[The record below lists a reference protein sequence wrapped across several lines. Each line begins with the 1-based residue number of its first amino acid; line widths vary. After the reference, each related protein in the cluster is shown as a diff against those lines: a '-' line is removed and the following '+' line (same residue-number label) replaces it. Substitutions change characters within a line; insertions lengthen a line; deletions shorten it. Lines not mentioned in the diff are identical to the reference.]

1 MVLRISLAVKR
12 IGAVEKHLSKRY
24 MRIKTKLT
32 LGVGLLFILIVLLG
46 MVGAVYIHFLKNDT
60 ENILLDNYNSV
71 IYSKQMLQET
81 ESHTNFAHFEEEL
94 RLQELNA
101 TEAGEQKIN
110 RELREHFEAYRNNG
124 QSPADLSHIR
134 ESLLEL
140 MTMNMQA
147 IEQKSQLAQDTANR
161 ATVWIAVT
169 GTACFI
175 IAFTLLIN
183 LPSNISNPISELT
196 DSIQKIAANKY
207 DERVHFE
214 DNNEFGD
221 LAKSFNTMAQKL
233 EEYNSSNLA
242 QLMRQKTRIE
252 ALINNM
258 KDPVIGLDENWKV
271 IFVNE
276 EACKVT
282 GMESQQMIGYSSKD
296 LALDNDLIRLL
307 LLNLDSEEIR
317 PEDTLKIMANGKEGY
332 YSQEV
337 IHIEVIPTGEQLKE
351 LVGHVL
357 ILRNI
362 TEYKELDFAKTRF
375 IATVS
380 HEFKTPIA
388 SMKLS
393 LQLLE
398 NKRIGD
404 LNLEQQNLV
413 AGLKDDADRLLRIT
427 SELLNMTQVESGN
440 IQLNI
445 LNTPVEKI
453 VDYAIMANQNQADT
467 KEITLKSMIELSAT
481 LVQADAE
488 KTAWVMTNL
497 LTNAINY
504 SHEQSVIE
512 IHVYQQGDTVVFSVK
527 DFGIGIPPEYLS
539 KVFDRY
545 FRVPGTHREGTG
557 LGLAISKEFIEAQG
571 GTIRVQSEYGVGS
584 EFVVILKK
592 VATV

>member
-1 MVLRISLAVKR
+1 
-12 IGAVEKHLSKRY
+12 

-46 MVGAVYIHFLKNDT
+46 LVGAIYIHFLKNDT

-71 IYSKQMLQET
+71 IYSKQMLQDI
-81 ESHTNFAHFEEEL
+81 ESQATPDFAHFEEEL
-94 RLQELNA
+94 KLQELNA
-101 TEAGEQKIN
+101 TEEGEQKIN
-110 RELREHFEAYRNNG
+110 KQLREHFQEYRNNG
-124 QSPADLSHIR
+124 QSIANLSKIR
-134 ESLLEL
+134 NSLLEL
-140 MTMNMQA
+140 MSMNMQA
-147 IEQKSQLAQDTANR
+147 IEQKSQFAQDTANR

-175 IAFTLLIN
+175 IAFTLLVN

-196 DSIQKIAANKY
+196 HSIQKIAATKY

-214 DNNEFGD
+214 DHNEFGD
-221 LAKSFNTMAQKL
+221 LAKSFNTMAEKL

-242 QLMRQKTRIE
+242 QLMRQKKRIE

-258 KDPVIGLDENWKV
+258 QDPVIGLDENWKV
-271 IFVNE
+271 IFANE

-282 GMESQQMIGYSSKD
+282 GLSELQMIGFSSRD
-296 LALDNDLIRLL
+296 LALENDLIRLL
-307 LLNLDSEEIR
+307 LRNLERSGDQTAE
-317 PEDTLKIMANGKEGY
+317 TLKIMANGKEGY

-337 IHIEVIPTGEQLKE
+337 IHIEVIPTGEWLKE

-398 NKRIGD
+398 NERIGM
-404 LNLEQQNLV
+404 LNKEQQNLV
-413 AGLKDDADRLLRIT
+413 TGIQDDANRLLKIT
-427 SELLNMTQVESGN
+427 AELLNMTQVESGN

-445 LNTPVEKI
+445 HNTAVDKI
-453 VDYAIMANQNQADT
+453 VDYAIMANQAQADLKGIKLVKT
-467 KEITLKSMIELSAT
+467 IEIANL
-481 LVQADAE
+481 LVLADAE

-504 SHEQSVIE
+504 SHEQSDIQ
-512 IHVYQQGDTVVFSVK
+512 IQVYLQGDAVVFSVK

-571 GTIRVQSEYGVGS
+571 GSIAVHSEYGVGS
-584 EFVVILKK
+584 EFVVVLIGA
-592 VATV
+592 V

>member
-1 MVLRISLAVKR
+1 
-12 IGAVEKHLSKRY
+12 

-46 MVGAVYIHFLKNDT
+46 LVGAIYIHFLKNDT
-60 ENILLDNYNSV
+60 ENILLANYNSV
-71 IYSKQMLQET
+71 IYSKQMLQDI
-81 ESHTNFAHFEEEL
+81 ESQTTPDFAHFEEEL
-94 RLQELNA
+94 KLQELNA
-101 TEAGEQKIN
+101 TEEGEQKIN
-110 RELREHFEAYRNNG
+110 SQLREHFEEYRNNG
-124 QSPADLSHIR
+124 QSAANLSKIR
-134 ESLLEL
+134 NSLLDL
-140 MTMNMQA
+140 MSMNMQA
-147 IEQKSQLAQDTANR
+147 IEQKSQFAQDTANR

-175 IAFTLLIN
+175 IAFTLLVN

-282 GMESQQMIGYSSKD
+282 GMESHQLIGYSSKD
-296 LALDNDLIRLL
+296 LALENDLIRLL
-307 LLNLDSEEIR
+307 LLNLDLEEIR

-362 TEYKELDFAKTRF
+362 TEYKELDLAKTRF

-398 NKRIGD
+398 NDRIGV
-404 LNLEQQNLV
+404 LNLEQQHLV

-453 VDYAIMANQNQADT
+453 VDYAIMANQNQADL
-467 KEITLKSMIELSAT
+467 KEITLKSTVELPGT
-481 LVQADAE
+481 FVQADAE

-504 SHEQSVIE
+504 SHEQSDIE
-512 IHVYQQGDTVVFSVK
+512 LRVYQQGDTVVFSVK

-571 GTIRVQSEYGVGS
+571 GTIQVASEYGVGS

-592 VATV
+592 VPTV

>member
-1 MVLRISLAVKR
+1 
-12 IGAVEKHLSKRY
+12 

-32 LGVGLLFILIVLLG
+32 LGVGLLFVLIILLG
-46 MVGAVYIHFLKNDT
+46 LVGAIYIHFLKNDT

-71 IYSKQMLQET
+71 IYAKQMLEET
-81 ESHTNFAHFEEEL
+81 EREGQPNALQFEEEL
-94 RLQELNA
+94 RLQERNA
-101 TEAGEQKIN
+101 TEAGEKRIN
-110 RELREHFEAYRNNG
+110 RELREYFEHYKNYDY
-124 QSPADLSHIR
+124 SSADLSAIR
-134 ESLLEL
+134 KSLLEL

-147 IEQKSQLAQDTANR
+147 IEQKSQYAQETANR

-183 LPSNISNPISELT
+183 LPSNISNPLSELT
-196 DSIQKIAANKY
+196 QSIQKIAATKY

-214 DNNEFGD
+214 DHNEFGD

-242 QLMRQKTRIE
+242 QLMHQKTRIE

-258 KDPVIGLDENWKV
+258 KDPVIGLDENWRV
-271 IFVNE
+271 IFANE

-282 GMESQQMIGYSSKD
+282 GLNEVQMIGFSSKD
-296 LALDNDLIRLL
+296 LAEENDLIRLL
-307 LLNLDSEEIR
+307 LRNLER
-317 PEDTLKIMANGKEGY
+317 PEDQSEEVLKIMANGKEGY

-337 IHIEVIPTGEQLKE
+337 IHIEVIPTGEEHKE

-362 TEYKELDFAKTRF
+362 TEYKELDLAKTRF

-388 SMKLS
+388 SMKWS

-398 NKRIGD
+398 NERIGV
-404 LNLEQQNLV
+404 LNTEQQNLV
-413 AGLKDDADRLLRIT
+413 SGIQDDADRLLKIT
-427 SELLNMTQVESGN
+427 AELLNMTQVESGK

-445 LNTPVEKI
+445 QNTPIEKI
-453 VDYAIMANQNQADT
+453 VDYAMMANQTQADL
-467 KEITLKSMIELSAT
+467 KEIKLVKTVDIAIAM
-481 LVQADAE
+481 VQADAE

-504 SHEQSVIE
+504 SHEQSEIN
-512 IHVYQQGDTVVFSVK
+512 IHVFKQGDSVVFSVK
-527 DFGIGIPPEYLS
+527 DLGIGIPPEFLS

-571 GTIRVQSEYGVGS
+571 GSITVHSEYGVGS
-584 EFVVILKK
+584 EFVVVLKAA
-592 VATV
+592 V

>member
-1 MVLRISLAVKR
+1 MK
-12 IGAVEKHLSKRY
+12 
-24 MRIKTKLT
+24 IKTKLT
-32 LGVGLLFILIVLLG
+32 LGVGLLFVLIVLLG
-46 MVGAVYIHFLKNDT
+46 LVGAIYIHFLKKDT

-71 IYSKQMLQET
+71 IYATQMMQET
-81 ESHTNFAHFEEEL
+81 EGQQPVNWRYFEEEL
-94 RLQELNA
+94 SLQERNA
-101 TEAGEQKIN
+101 TEAGEQRIN
-110 RELREHFEAYRNNG
+110 RLLRAHFERYKNAN
-124 QSPADLSHIR
+124 PADQDLRDIR
-134 ESLLEL
+134 TALLEL

-147 IEQKSQLAQDTANR
+147 IEQKSQYAQDTANR

-175 IAFTLLIN
+175 IAFTLLVN
-183 LPSNISNPISELT
+183 LPANIANPIGELT
-196 DSIQKIAANKY
+196 QSIRKIAANKY

-258 KDPVIGLDENWKV
+258 QDPVIGLDEHWTV
-271 IFVNE
+271 IFANE

-282 GMESQQMIGYSSKD
+282 GLTEAQLVGFSGKY
-296 LALDNDLIRLL
+296 LALENDLIRKLL
-307 LLNLDSEEIR
+307 LHLDKPQIESDE
-317 PEDTLKIMANGKEGY
+317 TLKIVANGKEGY
-332 YSQEV
+332 YTQEA
-337 IHIEVIPTGEQLKE
+337 IHIEVIPTGEWDKE

-362 TEYKELDFAKTRF
+362 TEYKELDLAKTRF

-388 SMKLS
+388 SMKMS

-398 NKRIGD
+398 NERIGA
-404 LNLEQQNLV
+404 LNAEQQQLLGSIN
-413 AGLKDDADRLLRIT
+413 DDANRLLRIT
-427 SELLNMTQVESGN
+427 AELLNMTQVESGN

-445 LNTPVEKI
+445 VNSDVNDILIDAVS
-453 VDYAIMANQNQADT
+453 ANQTQADL
-467 KEITLKSMIELSAT
+467 KEITLATSVELNLSS
-481 LVQADAE
+481 VEADAE
-488 KTAWVMTNL
+488 KTAWVLTNL
-497 LTNAINY
+497 ITNAINY
-504 SHEQSVIE
+504 SHEQAQID
-512 IHVYQQGDTVVFSVK
+512 IRVYQEGEAVVFSVK
-527 DFGIGIPPEYLS
+527 DWGIGIPPEYLP

-545 FRVPGTHREGTG
+545 FRVPGTHRAGTG

-571 GTIRVQSEYGVGS
+571 GSIAVYSEYGVGS
-584 EFVVILKK
+584 EFVVRLKSA
-592 VATV
+592 V

>member
-1 MVLRISLAVKR
+1 
-12 IGAVEKHLSKRY
+12 

-46 MVGAVYIHFLKNDT
+46 LVGAIYIHFLKNDT

-81 ESHTNFAHFEEEL
+81 ESQTNFAHFEEEL

-101 TEAGEQKIN
+101 TEEGEQKIN
-110 RELREHFEAYRNNG
+110 RELREHFEEYRNNG
-124 QSPADLSHIR
+124 QSAADLSKIR
-134 ESLLEL
+134 KSLLEL

-296 LALDNDLIRLL
+296 LAVGNDLIRLL
-307 LLNLDSEEIR
+307 LLNLDLEEIR
-317 PEDTLKIMANGKEGY
+317 PEETLKIMANGKEGY
-332 YSQEV
+332 YTQEV

-362 TEYKELDFAKTRF
+362 TKYKELDFAKTRF

-398 NKRIGD
+398 NKRIGE

-467 KEITLKSMIELSAT
+467 KEITLKCTVELPAT
-481 LVQADAE
+481 FVQADAE

-512 IHVYQQGDTVVFSVK
+512 IHVYQQDDTVVFSVK

-571 GTIRVQSEYGVGS
+571 GIIRVHSEYGVGS

-592 VATV
+592 VTAV